1 MAFKL
6 KNGRERIAPLL
17 DQRAALK
24 AQELRTEIIETLST
38 PGRGRTYTH
47 YMATVGGQVV
57 PVRPRNKPHRASAPG
72 DAPAVDSGDLRR
84 SIGVQKIGEGRYR
97 VGTNLKH
104 GLFLEFGTRRMAAR
118 PWLRPA
124 AEKVRKRG

>member
-1 MAFKL
+1 MAFQL
-6 KNGRERIAPLL
+6 KNGRATALQIA
-17 DQRAALK
+17 DREAALK
-24 AQELRTEIIETLST
+24 AQELRTEMVNILSQ

-57 PVRPRNKPHRASAPG
+57 PVRPRNKPHTASAPG

-84 SIGVQKIGEGRYR
+84 SIGVKKIGDGHYR

-104 GLFLEFGTRRMAAR
+104 GLHLEFGTRKMAAR
-118 PWLRPA
+118 PWARPA
-124 AEKVRKRG
+124 TEKVRRKK